1 MVCPGT
7 SACYRCGCA
16 GALRVFVSLC
26 GVVWNR
32 MSVYAPCTIH
42 INVTMN
48 KIIYNTE
55 YILDIIPKADI
66 TIDTYINELNAKSPV
81 VSVNLSIF
89 ADLHAAIGEY
99 A

>member
-1 MVCPGT
+1 
-7 SACYRCGCA
+7 
-16 GALRVFVSLC
+16 
-26 GVVWNR
+26 
-32 MSVYAPCTIH
+32 
-42 INVTMN
+42 MN

-66 TIDTYINELNAKSPV
+66 SINAYVNKLNAKSPV